1 MVPTWDLVLLIFLA
15 VSLIYGFLMGREKVI
30 LTLLGAYVGLVI
42 ANQWATSAFGL
53 ITDNSSSVL
62 NDQFISGNVSIFTVK
77 VVLFVITILIIAFRG
92 GLLAHSFMGGRG
104 LMALL
109 VQTGYSFLNA
119 ALIAASILEFLPVDV
134 KARIVEGSLIAGPL
148 VSAYAWW
155 LVLPVI
161 LMAMTGFLSR
171 EDN

>member
-30 LTLLGAYVGLVI
+30 LSLLGAYVGLVV

-53 ITDNSSSVL
+53 ITNHSSTLL
-62 NDQFISGNVSIFTVK
+62 NDKFVSGNVSIFTVK
-77 VVLFVITILIIAFRG
+77 VALFVVTILIIAFRG

-104 LMALL
+104 VVALL

-119 ALIAASILEFLPVDV
+119 TLIAASILEFLPPDV
-134 KARIVEGSLIAGPL
+134 KARVVEGSMIAGPL

-155 LVLPVI
+155 LILPVI
-161 LMAMTGFLSR
+161 LMFVTGFLSR
-171 EDN
+171 GDN